1 MNFGETAAEYDRR
14 TGSIHLQGIGR
25 HPAKPAG
32 ELVVG
37 DRTVWNTG
45 AIYRVESITRNPS
58 GKTLETTLRDE
69 RSGQLYPRRF
79 ALTRLVAVIPA
90 RT

>member
-1 MNFGETAAEYDRR
+1 MHFGETGAQFDHR
-14 TGSIHLQGIGR
+14 TKSIHLQGIGR

-32 ELVVG
+32 ELQVG

-45 AIYRVESITRNPS
+45 SVYRVESATLNPS

-69 RSGQLYPRRF
+69 ASGKLYPRRF
-79 ALTRLVAVIPA
+79 AVGRLVAVLPA
-90 RT
+90 RS